1 MVLLHVTA
9 AVLVLKVELVTSL
22 LIVLCGSLG
31 DVCDALLGFFCG
43 VFVVVVGIVDVN
55 VGDDGD
61 LVVEWFFVVSASFI
75 SLFSAVVV
83 VLVVEVAV
91 VVLVVVVAVVVIVSF
106 TSVIAVL
113 FSVV

>member
-31 DVCDALLGFFCG
+31 DAVLGFVCG

-55 VGDDGD
+55 VDDDGD
-61 LVVEWFFVVSASFI
+61 LVVAWFFVVSASFI

-83 VLVVEVAV
+83 VS
-91 VVLVVVVAVVVIVSF
+91 VVVVAVAVLVSF

>member
-9 AVLVLKVELVTSL
+9 AVLVLEVELVTSL
-22 LIVLCGSLG
+22 LIVLCRSLG
-31 DVCDALLGFFCG
+31 DVCDALLGFVCG

-75 SLFSAVVV
+75 FSAV
-83 VLVVEVAV
+83 V
-91 VVLVVVVAVVVIVSF
+91 VVLVVVVAVVVLVVVVAGVVLVSF

>member
-31 DVCDALLGFFCG
+31 DAVLGFVCG

-55 VGDDGD
+55 VDDDGD
-61 LVVEWFFVVSASFI
+61 LGDI
-75 SLFSAVVV
+75 SWQRTK
-83 VLVVEVAV
+83 VLRFA
-91 VVLVVVVAVVVIVSF
+91 ARI
-106 TSVIAVL
+106 I
-113 FSVV
+113 

>member
-9 AVLVLKVELVTSL
+9 AVLVLEVGLVTSL

-31 DVCDALLGFFCG
+31 DVCDALLGFVCG
-43 VFVVVVGIVDVN
+43 VFVVVAGIVD
-55 VGDDGD
+55 DDGD

-75 SLFSAVVV
+75 SFSAV
-83 VLVVEVAV
+83 V
-91 VVLVVVVAVVVIVSF
+91 VVLVVVVAVVVSF

>member
-31 DVCDALLGFFCG
+31 DVCDAVLGFVCG

-55 VGDDGD
+55 VDDDGD
-61 LVVEWFFVVSASFI
+61 LVVTWFFVVSASFI

-83 VLVVEVAV
+83 VLVV
-91 VVLVVVVAVVVIVSF
+91 VVAVVVVVSF

>member
-31 DVCDALLGFFCG
+31 DVGDAVLGFVCG

-55 VGDDGD
+55 VDDDGD
-61 LVVEWFFVVSASFI
+61 LVVAWFFVVSASFI

-83 VLVVEVAV
+83 VLVV
-91 VVLVVVVAVVVIVSF
+91 VVAVAVLVSF